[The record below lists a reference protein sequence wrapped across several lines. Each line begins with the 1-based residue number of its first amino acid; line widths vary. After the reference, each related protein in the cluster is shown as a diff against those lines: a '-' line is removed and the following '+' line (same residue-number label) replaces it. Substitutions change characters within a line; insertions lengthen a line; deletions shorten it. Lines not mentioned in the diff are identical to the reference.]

1 MDARAG
7 ITLDEKMQGS
17 KEERERERGG
27 VLEKC
32 NLGLG
37 GAVCRKK
44 KEECTGSGR
53 KGSRGAGRGVW
64 TSGLETRVM
73 AFLVL
78 SCVRTLTLLAHI
90 RA

>member
-44 KEECTGSGR
+44 KEECRGQGERDREERGEECGR
-53 KGSRGAGRGVW
+53 VGWK
-64 TSGLETRVM
+64 
-73 AFLVL
+73 
-78 SCVRTLTLLAHI
+78 